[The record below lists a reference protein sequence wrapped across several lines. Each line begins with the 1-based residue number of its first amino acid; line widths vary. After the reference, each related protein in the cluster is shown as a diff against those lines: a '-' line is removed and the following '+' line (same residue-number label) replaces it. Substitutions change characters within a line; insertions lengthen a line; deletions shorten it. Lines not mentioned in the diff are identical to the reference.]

1 MIDYVDSW
9 QKRLRKR
16 LYWQFKDVA
25 DWIALADMIAAQA
38 QDMEDAAQA
47 VLTITSIDD
56 SVGPQLDVIGRVV
69 KQDRLGASDAV
80 YRMYLKAKIL
90 VNRSGGTIENIYA
103 VFNALFGAIGFS
115 VTYGGTKHFVL
126 RVWGAISNGNIGRLF
141 LRMAKESGARATLEW
156 QQSADAQ
163 MFTFDGGDGLG
174 FGSVSDPTQGGN
186 FASAQDV

>member
-25 DWIALADMIAAQA
+25 DWVAMADMIAVQA
-38 QDMEDAAQA
+38 QDMEDATQA

-90 VNRSGGTIENIYA
+90 VNRSGGTVENIYA
-103 VFNALFGAIGFS
+103 VFNALLGELGYEIHTHP
-115 VTYGGTKHFVL
+115 VKTFVM
-126 RVWGAISNGNIGRLF
+126 NIGTAITAAQAKIAALF
-141 LRMAKESGARATLEW
+141 LRDAKEAGARGIMQFHSVPTGQL
-156 QQSADAQ
+156 
-163 MFTFDGGDGLG
+163 FTFDVGPGMDVGKLGDATE
-174 FGSVSDPTQGGN
+174 V
-186 FASAQDV
+186 